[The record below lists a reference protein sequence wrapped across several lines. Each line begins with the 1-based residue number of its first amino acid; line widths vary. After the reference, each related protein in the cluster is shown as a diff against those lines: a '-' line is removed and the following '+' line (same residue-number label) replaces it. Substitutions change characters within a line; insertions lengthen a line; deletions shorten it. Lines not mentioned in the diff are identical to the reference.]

1 MLTKMKR
8 RTLTVS
14 LTSTLMLVS
23 TGSFGAVTVLK
34 NCFGAPQTYSIDYHH
49 EFTSTENVANN
60 DYDIPGHL
68 VGAGAD
74 LEANCTCPGNMFSS
88 STVYEKTLAGSPLNP
103 GTSGTGYLTDK
114 IDAHITGYADAI
126 NSPDGS
132 SLTPIPINE
141 YPTPRGNMLTV
152 LESSLSKTEEESDV
166 CSNDSRPDG
175 SAASKRKFRWNV
187 VAVLLHIKKPILG
200 EEVIPATLIAQNYAC
215 LYIGTGGSCDAT
227 QAEHVSDIW
236 FGGTL
241 SAPLSCTI
249 NAGSTI
255 EVQFGSIVS
264 KQFTRKGQPPQGYAL
279 KSVDINYHCDD
290 NAVGNNDR
298 IKLTLTADQGI
309 VDSST
314 PYIAKLLERDD
325 LGVRVYDENSQNV
338 ALDGTYAFPVN
349 LDEQGN
355 GSVKIQ
361 AVPVSTTDATPA
373 PGSFEGNV
381 TVKMDLR

>member
-175 SAASKRKFRWNV
+175 GAASKRKFRWNV
-187 VAVLLHIKKPILG
+187 VAVLLHIK
-200 EEVIPATLIAQNYAC
+200 
-215 LYIGTGGSCDAT
+215 
-227 QAEHVSDIW
+227 
-236 FGGTL
+236 
-241 SAPLSCTI
+241 
-249 NAGSTI
+249 
-255 EVQFGSIVS
+255 
-264 KQFTRKGQPPQGYAL
+264 
-279 KSVDINYHCDD
+279 
-290 NAVGNNDR
+290 
-298 IKLTLTADQGI
+298 
-309 VDSST
+309 
-314 PYIAKLLERDD
+314 
-325 LGVRVYDENSQNV
+325 
-338 ALDGTYAFPVN
+338 
-349 LDEQGN
+349 
-355 GSVKIQ
+355 
-361 AVPVSTTDATPA
+361 TD
-373 PGSFEGNV
+373 PG
-381 TVKMDLR
+381 

>member
-141 YPTPRGNMLTV
+141 YPTPREICLPCSNRACLKQKKKATYAAMTPGLTV
-152 LESSLSKTEEESDV
+152 V
-166 CSNDSRPDG
+166 PHRN
-175 SAASKRKFRWNV
+175 ASF
-187 VAVLLHIKKPILG
+187 A
-200 EEVIPATLIAQNYAC
+200 
-215 LYIGTGGSCDAT
+215 GTSWPCC
-227 QAEHVSDIW
+227 
-236 FGGTL
+236 
-241 SAPLSCTI
+241 CT
-249 NAGSTI
+249 
-255 EVQFGSIVS
+255 
-264 KQFTRKGQPPQGYAL
+264 
-279 KSVDINYHCDD
+279 
-290 NAVGNNDR
+290 
-298 IKLTLTADQGI
+298 
-309 VDSST
+309 
-314 PYIAKLLERDD
+314 
-325 LGVRVYDENSQNV
+325 
-338 ALDGTYAFPVN
+338 
-349 LDEQGN
+349 
-355 GSVKIQ
+355 
-361 AVPVSTTDATPA
+361 
-373 PGSFEGNV
+373 
-381 TVKMDLR
+381 